1 VGKNGA
7 KESWR
12 EKLKS
17 LQETNLV
24 KFLSVVMARKKEGK
38 RIRAA
43 RAKVQAEKLYSV
55 EEGCQVVASTASAKF
70 DETVEVAVRLG
81 VDPKKADQNVRGS
94 IALPHGLGKN
104 VRVLVFAKGDKA
116 KEAEAAGADF
126 VGGDDLVE
134 KIKGGFFD
142 FDSVIATPDMMV
154 QVGKV
159 GKLLGP
165 RGLMPSPKVGTV
177 TFDVGETVKSV
188 KSGRAEY
195 RVDKAGIVH
204 AAVGKASFGANKIQ
218 DNVLALFQ
226 ALNRAKPSTSKGLY
240 LHSASISLT
249 MGPGVAL
256 DLGALRA

>member
-1 VGKNGA
+1 
-7 KESWR
+7 
-12 EKLKS
+12 
-17 LQETNLV
+17 
-24 KFLSVVMARKKEGK
+24 MARKKEGK

-43 RAKVQAEKLYSV
+43 RAKVQAEKFYTV

-94 IALPHGLGKN
+94 IALPHGLGKA

-142 FDSVIATPDMMV
+142 FDSVVATPDMMV

-204 AAVGKASFGANKIQ
+204 AAVGKASFGAQKIQ

-240 LHSASISLT
+240 LESASISLT

-256 DLGALRA
+256 DVAALRA

>member
-1 VGKNGA
+1 
-7 KESWR
+7 
-12 EKLKS
+12 
-17 LQETNLV
+17 
-24 KFLSVVMARKKEGK
+24 MARKKEGK

-43 RAKVQAEKLYSV
+43 RAKVEAEKLYSL
-55 EEGCQVVASTASAKF
+55 EEACQVVASTASAKF

-81 VDPKKADQNVRGS
+81 VDPKKAEQNVRGS
-94 IALPHGLGKN
+94 IALPHGLGKS

-116 KEAEAAGADF
+116 KEATEAGADF

-142 FDSVIATPDMMV
+142 FDSVVATPDMMA

-188 KSGRAEY
+188 KAGRAEY

-204 AAVGKASFGANKIQ
+204 ASIGKASFGGGKILENAQ
-218 DNVLALFQ
+218 ALFQ
-226 ALNRAKPSTSKGLY
+226 AINRAKPSTSKGVY
-240 LHSASISLT
+240 LQSASMALT
-249 MGPGVAL
+249 MGPGVAV
-256 DLGALRA
+256 DVSALRA

>member
-1 VGKNGA
+1 
-7 KESWR
+7 
-12 EKLKS
+12 
-17 LQETNLV
+17 
-24 KFLSVVMARKKEGK
+24 MARRKEGK
-38 RIRAA
+38 RIRAQ
-43 RAKVQAEKLYSV
+43 REKVQAEKLYSL
-55 EEGCQVVASTASAKF
+55 EEACQVIASTASAKF

-116 KEAEAAGADF
+116 KEATEAGADF

-142 FDSVIATPDMMV
+142 FDSVIATPDMMA

-177 TFDVGETVKSV
+177 TFDISDTVKSV

-204 AAVGKASFGANKIQ
+204 ASIGKASFGGSKILENAQ
-218 DNVLALFQ
+218 VLFQ
-226 ALNRAKPSTSKGLY
+226 AINRAKPSTSKGVY
-240 LHSASISLT
+240 LQSASMALT
-249 MGPGVAL
+249 MGPGVAV
-256 DLGALRA
+256 DVAALRA

>member
-1 VGKNGA
+1 
-7 KESWR
+7 
-12 EKLKS
+12 
-17 LQETNLV
+17 
-24 KFLSVVMARKKEGK
+24 MARKKEGK
-38 RIRAA
+38 RIRAQ
-43 RAKVQAEKLYSV
+43 RAKVQETKLYSV
-55 EEGCQVVASTASAKF
+55 EEGCSVVASTASAKF

-104 VRVLVFAKGDKA
+104 IRVLVFAKGDKA

-142 FDSVIATPDMMV
+142 FDSVVATPDMMV

-177 TFDVGETVKSV
+177 TFDISDTVKSL
-188 KSGRAEY
+188 KSGRAEF

-204 AAVGKASFGANKIQ
+204 AAVGKASFGAEKIRE
-218 DNVLALFQ
+218 NVSALFQ
-226 ALNRAKPSTSKGLY
+226 ALNRAKPSTSKGIY
-240 LHSASISLT
+240 LESASLSLT

-256 DLGALRA
+256 DVAALRA